1 MLHNDHAIVNATQE
15 NVSGVAKDRRMRDG
29 RGRRAKHSAAGPRS
43 DVDLGPLTGLIGYML
58 RRAQIAVFQ
67 DIFRT
72 FAQVGIRPAQFSV
85 LTVIAH
91 NPGRTQS
98 QVSAALGI
106 KRTNFVALLDSLE
119 RRGLAVRKPA
129 PTDRRSHALHLT
141 EAGKATMRRLNQLVD
156 KLEGRMIAQIGKDGR
171 VALLA
176 LLHRLAEG
184 ERRGAA
190 GEARPARR
198 GRTAGD
204 AAPRQPRSNRS
215 FTSRGT
221 G

>member
-1 MLHNDHAIVNATQE
+1 MLHNDHAIVNATD
-15 NVSGVAKDRRMRDG
+15 SGGRCMRGG
-29 RGRRAKHSAAGPRS
+29 RARTKHRAGAAAHPG
-43 DVDLGPLTGLIGYML
+43 VDLGPLTGLIGYML

-72 FAQVGIRPAQFSV
+72 FAEVGIRPAQFSV

-119 RRGLAVRKPA
+119 RRGLAVRRPA

-141 EAGKATMRRLNQLVD
+141 EAGKAAMRRLNKKVDQL
-156 KLEGRMIAQIGKDGR
+156 EARMIGQIGKDGR

-184 ERRGAA
+184 ERRAVSIGK
-190 GEARPARR
+190 R
-198 GRTAGD
+198 
-204 AAPRQPRSNRS
+204 RQPSSNRS
-215 FTSRGT
+215 LTSAGT

>member
-1 MLHNDHAIVNATQE
+1 
-15 NVSGVAKDRRMRDG
+15 
-29 RGRRAKHSAAGPRS
+29 
-43 DVDLGPLTGLIGYML
+43 ML

-106 KRTNFVALLDSLE
+106 KRTNFVALLDGLE
-119 RRGLAVRKPA
+119 RRGLAVRRPA

-141 EAGKATMRRLNQLVD
+141 SAGKATMRRLNRMVD
-156 KLEGRMIAQIGKDGR
+156 KIEGGLIQRIGRDGR
-171 VALLA
+171 VALLD
-176 LLHRLAEG
+176 LLRRLAEG
-184 ERRGAA
+184 NGHVVGPGRAAHRER
-190 GEARPARR
+190 ARAKRNRPQA
-198 GRTAGD
+198 T
-204 AAPRQPRSNRS
+204 SNRS

>member
-1 MLHNDHAIVNATQE
+1 
-15 NVSGVAKDRRMRDG
+15 MR
-29 RGRRAKHSAAGPRS
+29 RGRTKHRAGAAARRP

-67 DIFRT
+67 DIFRA
-72 FAQVGIRPAQFSV
+72 FAQLGIRPAQFSV

-119 RRGLAVRKPA
+119 RCGLAERRPA

-141 EAGKATMRRLNQLVD
+141 EAGKATMRRLNQMVD
-156 KLEGRMIAQIGKDGR
+156 RLEAGMIAQIGKDGR
-171 VALLA
+171 VELLK
-176 LLHRLAEG
+176 LLHRLAEA
-184 ERRGAA
+184 ERQPSTRRAPRRRG
-190 GEARPARR
+190 
-198 GRTAGD
+198 T
-204 AAPRQPRSNRS
+204 Q
-215 FTSRGT
+215 
-221 G
+221 